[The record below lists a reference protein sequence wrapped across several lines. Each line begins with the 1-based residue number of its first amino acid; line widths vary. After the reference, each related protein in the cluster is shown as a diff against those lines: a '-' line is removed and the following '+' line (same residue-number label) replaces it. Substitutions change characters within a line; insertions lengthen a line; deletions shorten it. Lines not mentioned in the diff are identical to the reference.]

1 MSKNIVKVDI
11 LVKASQNEVCGV
23 VFFEKNYFEFEH
35 GNLKTLLKMI

>member
-11 LVKASQNEVCGV
+11 KPSQNEVCGV
-23 VFFEKNYFEFEH
+23 VFFEKNYFKFED